1 MAGDDRQIEVALFD
15 IDNPEALADLL
26 AGRAKNLGIC
36 IMGSDGTKI
45 YPIKTNNEGE
55 LIINLEAS
63 SITIGDVRI
72 KDAVGSFYA
81 DVNDANT
88 ARTTGTK
95 VIAVQSLDEAGNV
108 LKTSLL
114 ATAAKQPALGTGSMV
129 GSSPF
134 TLAIDDTQFGAI
146 GSAAAIAGNIHAQLR
161 AIGIALEIMDDW
173 DESDRAK
180 VNIIAG
186 QVGVAG
192 GAGAISALTLRTIM
206 ANDDPASVAI
216 QLISETIGTE
226 AATAAL
232 KSLLMGGKHE
242 VTLTELADGQQG
254 DIAVGPFRRIITS
267 NNDASQNVNQVQ
279 DATTVS
285 GVPMTPGEQTTLT
298 APGDGNAENVKGYK
312 NHTWAVTIV
321 LNTCDSVDVA
331 IHGKLKDSA
340 YGNVEGSN
348 PPVDT
353 TWSADGTFFM
363 TAPDIGFVS
372 MKPVF
377 VSEAGDTDSTVTFE
391 YVGCN

>member
-81 DVNDANT
+81 DVNDA
-88 ARTTGTK
+88 
-95 VIAVQSLDEAGNV
+95 
-108 LKTSLL
+108 
-114 ATAAKQPALGTGSMV
+114 GSMV

-192 GAGAISALTLRTIM
+192 GAGGIDALTLRTIM

-226 AATAAL
+226 DDAAPI
-232 KSLLMGGKHE
+232 KSILIGGKYE
-242 VTLTELADGQQG
+242 ATLTELDDGDQG
-254 DIAVGPFRRIITS
+254 DFAVGPFRRIITS

-279 DATTVS
+279 DGTTVS

-312 NHTWAVTIV
+312 NHTWAVTVV
-321 LNTCDSVDVA
+321 LNSCDSVDVA

-391 YVGCN
+391 YMGCN